1 MDDPRGQG
9 ALPRRGLPVGGV
21 HPAEDDAR
29 LAKAGFT
36 QSYTYFTW
44 RNTKDELIEYLT
56 ELTQGMGKEYF
67 RPNFFTNTPDILPVF
82 LQEGGRP
89 AFRIRLALAGTL
101 SPCYGIYNGFELCE
115 NAAIPGREEYIH
127 SEKYEYK
134 VWDWDRPGHIKRDI
148 AWYKDAIIYQLHVK
162 AFFDA
167 NDDGIGDFAGL
178 TRARLPRRI
187 SASRRCGCCRSIPR
201 RCATTATTSPT
212 TRTSSDYGTMAR
224 FPRFVREAHRAGCA
238 SSPSWS
244 STTPPISTPGSS
256 APAAR
261 PRLAARNWYVW
272 SDTDQKYPAR
282 ASSSRHREIE
292 LDLGPGRA
300 GLLLAPLLQPPAGP
314 QLRQSARVLDGAA
327 VMRFWLDIGVDGLR
341 LDAVPYLI
349 EREGTNNEN
358 LPETHDHAAHPRRAR
373 PALPEPHAARR
384 GQQWPEDVQQ
394 YFGDG
399 DECHM
404 AFHFPLMPRMYMAV
418 AQEDRFPI
426 TDIMRQTPDIP
437 ENCQWAIFLRN
448 HDELT
453 LEMVTDASATI
464 CGRPMPPTAR
474 AHQSRHP
481 PPPRAADGARPP
493 QDRADERPAAVD
505 ARHAGDL
512 LRRRDRHG
520 RQHLSRRPRRR
531 AHADAVVA
539 DRNGGFSRADPASAM
554 LPPIMDPVY
563 GFQAVNVEAQ
573 SAPVLAAELD
583 QAADARAR
591 KRTRPRPRHAAV
603 ALSGNRKVLAY
614 LREWE
619 GETMLCVAN
628 LSRSAQ
634 AVELDN
640 RQLLEREVIP
650 SFMPRQRW
658 FGAKDQRLLS
668 VLVLAHGEI
677 AALASEASDA
687 RPGSYLIQIVEAAL
701 AGGEHQIYHLPL
713 AAVWSPA
720 GSEQRQSLLP
730 ATLAELRQSRREGG
744 LVDALSQEGF
754 VLALVDAIQQQASVP
769 VRGGGGAGEI
779 RFRQTA
785 LFDPAAVPER
795 LVTRRLGAEQSNSS
809 VLFEEYAVLKVYRR
823 LQPGP
828 HPEIEMGRFLVE
840 RAGFANTPSLL
851 GTIEL
856 ALSGDPEAES
866 GAEGE
871 GAGTVAALGVLFSF
885 VRNQGDG
892 WTLALEHLLRY
903 LDDASN
909 EAAPGA
915 TPPGRD
921 ADMPDPDHFF
931 LALARQLGL
940 RTAQMH
946 RALAEHGDE
955 DPDFAPEP
963 ITREDVADWRRE
975 LEQSAGDMLARLER
989 SRAGLPEAVVEVVD
1003 AVLAARAALFE
1014 TIRILAPDDIVA
1026 VKTRH
1031 HGDYHLG
1038 QVIAVQNDF
1047 FIIDFEGEPARPIA
1061 QRRNKSSPLRDVAG
1075 MIRSFDYAAITAVR
1089 QVAEIRPATLP
1100 RVAELADAW
1109 RQRAVAGF
1117 RAAYR
1122 RETRGSPIYP
1132 ANKLQGKA
1140 LIDFFTL
1147 EKAVYEVNY
1156 ELANRPGWV
1165 AIPLNG
1171 ILRVLA
1177 KAGTHE

>member
-1 MDDPRGQG
+1 MTP
-9 ALPRRGLPVGGV
+9 P
-21 HPAEDDAR
+21 DDAPTTT
-29 LAKAGFT
+29 LLSGAAAVA
-36 QSYTYFTW
+36 
-44 RNTKDELIEYLT
+44 
-56 ELTQGMGKEYF
+56 
-67 RPNFFTNTPDILPVF
+67 RPESDPSDPL
-82 LQEGGRP
+82 
-89 AFRIRLALAGTL
+89 
-101 SPCYGIYNGFELCE
+101 
-115 NAAIPGREEYIH
+115 
-127 SEKYEYK
+127 
-134 VWDWDRPGHIKRDI
+134 
-148 AWYKDAIIYQLHVK
+148 WYKDAIIYQLHVK

-167 NDDGIGDFAGL
+167 NNDGIGDFAGL
-178 TRARLPRRI
+178 TQRLDYLQDLGVTALWLLPFYPSPLRDDGYDIAEYKNVNPSYGRMADFRA
-187 SASRRCGCCRSIPR
+187 
-201 RCATTATTSPT
+201 
-212 TRTSSDYGTMAR
+212 
-224 FPRFVREAHRAGCA
+224 FVREARRRNLRIITELVVNHTSDQHPWFQRARRA
-238 SSPSWS
+238 P
-244 STTPPISTPGSS
+244 PGS
-256 APAAR
+256 PW
-261 PRLAARNWYVW
+261 RNYYVW
-272 SDTDQKYPAR
+272 SDTDQKFLGTRIIFLDTEKSNWSWDPEAQAYYW
-282 ASSSRHREIE
+282 HRFYSHQP
-292 LDLGPGRA
+292 DLNFDNP
-300 GLLLAPLLQPPAGP
+300 
-314 QLRQSARVLDGAA
+314 RVFRSIVN
-327 VMRFWLDIGVDGLR
+327 VMRFWFDLGVDGLR

-358 LPETHDHAAHPRRAR
+358 LPETHEVLRRLRAEVDQR
-373 PALPEPHAARR
+373 YGDRMLLAEAN
-384 GQQWPEDVQQ
+384 QWPEDVLQ
-394 YFGDG
+394 YFGAG

-404 AFHFPLMPRMYMAV
+404 AFHFPLMPRIYMAV
-418 AQEDRFPI
+418 ATEDRHPI
-426 TDIMRQTPDIP
+426 TDIMRQTPEIP
-437 ENCQWAIFLRN
+437 ETCQWAIFLRN

-453 LEMVTDASATI
+453 LEMVTD
-464 CGRPMPPTAR
+464 RER
-474 AHQSRHP
+474 DYLWNYY
-481 PPPRAADGARPP
+481 AADRRARINL
-493 QDRADERPAAVD
+493 
-505 ARHAGDL
+505 GI
-512 LRRRDRHG
+512 RRRLAPLMENDRRKIELLNG
-520 RQHLSRRPRRR
+520 LLLSMPGTPVLYYGDEIGMGDNVFLGDRDGVRTPMQWSF
-531 AHADAVVA
+531 
-539 DRNGGFSRADPASAM
+539 DRNGGFSRADPASLY
-554 LPPIMDPVY
+554 LPPIMDSVY
-563 GFQAVNVEAQ
+563 GFEAVNVEAQ
-573 SAPVLAAELD
+573 SRSPSSLLNWTKRLIAA
-583 QAADARAR
+583 R
-591 KRTRPRPRHAAV
+591 RTRR
-603 ALSGNRKVLAY
+603 ALGRGTLRFLYPTNRKVIAY

-619 GETMLCVAN
+619 SEIMLCVAN

-634 AVELDN
+634 AVELDLAEYRGRDVVEVLGRSPFPPVGEQSYRMTLQGHSFFWFELATPSEEDVMVRLQEAPEFVTLVMPYGWADVYSRHN

-650 SFMPRQRW
+650 GFMPRQRW
-658 FGAKDQRLLS
+658 FGAKDQRLRS
-668 VLVLAHGEI
+668 VEVLAYGEI
-677 AALASEASDA
+677 AALAPEASDA

-769 VRGGGGAGEI
+769 VRGGGGTGEI

-809 VLFEEYAVLKVYRR
+809 ILFEEYAVLKVYRR

-840 RAGFANTPSLL
+840 RAGFANTPALL

-871 GAGTVAALGVLFSF
+871 GTVTALGVLFSF

-892 WTLALEHLLRY
+892 WTLALDYLLRY
-903 LDDASN
+903 LDDALN

-963 ITREDVADWRRE
+963 ITREDVAGWRRE

-1003 AVLAARAALFE
+1003 TVLAGRAALFGVVQA
-1014 TIRILAPDDIVA
+1014 LAPDDIVA

-1047 FIIDFEGEPARPIA
+1047 YIIDFEGEPARPMA
-1061 QRRNKSSPLRDVAG
+1061 QRRHKSSPLRDVAG

-1100 RVAELADAW
+1100 RVSELADAW
-1109 RQRAVAGF
+1109 RLRAVSGF

-1122 RETRGSPIYP
+1122 KETRGSPIYP

-1171 ILRVLA
+1171 ILRVLT
-1177 KAGTHE
+1177 KAGTLA